1 MPTSGPETRSR
12 GGRVLPVL
20 SQRAVGLTYGLT
32 PRSWVH
38 LVPFNAHVTR
48 KETCRTSSSE
58 TRGRHPWVP
67 QEPMAWSKPPGA
79 LDHWEGTSPLARQF
93 EKQRCPVSR
102 ASWKQAVP
110 RGRPGSLIPVGY
122 ASQPHTR
129 LALSYMPLFLRP
141 KGEGPGPQSGS
152 DLGVSHLGTRRLLG
166 TASALIPTGTA
177 RCLLGDQGL
186 GLGEASS
193 PCSHTARGR
202 RVRPGGL
209 RRTFGTEMRHLRLV
223 RQWELSGWSSTL
235 HGPSSSPK
243 PLTHYNRVHKAQ
255 PQVGTLA
262 GDPGDGGAGAWFPG
276 QRMGSSGRSPQ
287 SSGLRKEAAPAGPP
301 ASPEP
306 VATDRSGDRPR
317 HGHITSANGMD
328 TVAEARGRGPQNT
341 RETEVPLRP
350 PRRHRHTDGGDRSF
364 RSSACPTLLE
374 PPAPKDVASLRVPLK
389 RRVWQAQQRHRHR
402 PAATNCGRQ
411 QFGIK
416 TVSSMEMAFTSA
428 FPLLLSRPGAPSDPT

>member
-1 MPTSGPETRSR
+1 
-12 GGRVLPVL
+12 
-20 SQRAVGLTYGLT
+20 
-32 PRSWVH
+32 
-38 LVPFNAHVTR
+38 
-48 KETCRTSSSE
+48 
-58 TRGRHPWVP
+58 
-67 QEPMAWSKPPGA
+67 MAWSKPPGA

-223 RQWELSGWSSTL
+223 RQWELSGCSQLGQLSSWGSFL
-235 HGPSSSPK
+235 VGRGGQKRERLVQVVGPPSAWGFGQDLGQARADS
-243 PLTHYNRVHKAQ
+243 AQ
-255 PQVGTLA
+255 T
-262 GDPGDGGAGAWFPG
+262 
-276 QRMGSSGRSPQ
+276 S
-287 SSGLRKEAAPAGPP
+287 AAPLRNQEPP
-301 ASPEP
+301 VLQTAPK
-306 VATDRSGDRPR
+306 G
-317 HGHITSANGMD
+317 
-328 TVAEARGRGPQNT
+328 
-341 RETEVPLRP
+341 LWLLLKK
-350 PRRHRHTDGGDRSF
+350 RSF
-364 RSSACPTLLE
+364 RVTSLQTKPDGGGRNLWSVRLE
-374 PPAPKDVASLRVPLK
+374 THCGTAAGAHPPQTGRWPSCWASTWEEGSLFR
-389 RRVWQAQQRHRHR
+389 
-402 PAATNCGRQ
+402 
-411 QFGIK
+411 
-416 TVSSMEMAFTSA
+416 
-428 FPLLLSRPGAPSDPT
+428 

>member
-1 MPTSGPETRSR
+1 MP
-12 GGRVLPVL
+12 
-20 SQRAVGLTYGLT
+20 
-32 PRSWVH
+32 
-38 LVPFNAHVTR
+38 
-48 KETCRTSSSE
+48 
-58 TRGRHPWVP
+58 PW
-67 QEPMAWSKPPGA
+67 
-79 LDHWEGTSPLARQF
+79 
-93 EKQRCPVSR
+93 
-102 ASWKQAVP
+102 
-110 RGRPGSLIPVGY
+110 
-122 ASQPHTR
+122 
-129 LALSYMPLFLRP
+129 
-141 KGEGPGPQSGS
+141 GPGPRAGRGQQS
-152 DLGVSHLGTRRLLG
+152 LQPHGTWKEGPPWRTEADIWHRNEALAFG
-166 TASALIPTGTA
+166 ASVGA
-177 RCLLGDQGL
+177 
-186 GLGEASS
+186 E
-193 PCSHTARGR
+193 
-202 RVRPGGL
+202 
-209 RRTFGTEMRHLRLV
+209 RLV
-223 RQWELSGWSSTL
+223 STL

-262 GDPGDGGAGAWFPG
+262 GDSGDRGAGAWFPG
-276 QRMGSSGRSPQ
+276 QRMGSSGQSPQ

-317 HGHITSANGMD
+317 HGHITSAYGMD

-350 PRRHRHTDGGDRSF
+350 PRRHRHIDGGDRSF
-364 RSSACPTLLE
+364 WSSACPTLLE

-402 PAATNCGRQ
+402 PAAKNCGRQ